1 MACADTPFFHILLLL
16 QLLKGSDVQEVYDYL
31 KTVCTDIH
39 ITRGNFDEA
48 AAKYPEDE
56 VRECLIYLAD
66 EVCEYLVCLA
76 DIKYGAHSDDLL

>member
-1 MACADTPFFHILLLL
+1 MF
-16 QLLKGSDVQEVYDYL
+16 DYL

-56 VRECLIYLAD
+56 VRDCLT
-66 EVCEYLVCLA
+66 
-76 DIKYGAHSDDLL
+76 DLPDLSPGKWSQVILWCRY